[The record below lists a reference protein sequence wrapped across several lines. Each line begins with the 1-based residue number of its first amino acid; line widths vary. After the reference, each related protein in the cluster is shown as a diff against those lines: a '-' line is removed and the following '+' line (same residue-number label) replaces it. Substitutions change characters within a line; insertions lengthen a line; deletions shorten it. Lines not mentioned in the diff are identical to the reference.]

1 MPWWTRTYKENVKS
15 ALMYLSVNCG
25 QIDLNNKIVLNKVGQ
40 LRRKMSWKTKDI
52 IYTMKI

>member
-1 MPWWTRTYKENVKS
+1 MPWWTRTYRENVKS

-25 QIDLNNKIVLNKVGQ
+25 QIDLNNKIVLNKVAQ

>member
-1 MPWWTRTYKENVKS
+1 MPWWTRTYRENVKS

-25 QIDLNNKIVLNKVGQ
+25 QTDLNNKIGLNKVGQ